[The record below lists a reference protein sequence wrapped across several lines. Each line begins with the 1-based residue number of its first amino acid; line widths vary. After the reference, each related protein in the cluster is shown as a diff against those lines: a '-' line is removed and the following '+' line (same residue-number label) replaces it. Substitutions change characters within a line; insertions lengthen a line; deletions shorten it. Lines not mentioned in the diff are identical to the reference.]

1 MQIRQ
6 LLFFI
11 YGHRIL
17 EVHLALTQEGV
28 DRYDLAV
35 PYARLLQLEERT
47 VLEIVKCGFK
57 SHVGYQ
63 IGLEVG
69 ISSSTINFLL
79 NLAEESL
86 PK

>member
-1 MQIRQ
+1 MR
-6 LLFFI
+6 
-11 YGHRIL
+11 
-17 EVHLALTQEGV
+17 
-28 DRYDLAV
+28 
-35 PYARLLQLEERT
+35 
-47 VLEIVKCGFK
+47 VLEALRIGSNPVGGAICPITPTEEGAGLEPVKCGFK

-79 NLAEESL
+79 NLAGEFL